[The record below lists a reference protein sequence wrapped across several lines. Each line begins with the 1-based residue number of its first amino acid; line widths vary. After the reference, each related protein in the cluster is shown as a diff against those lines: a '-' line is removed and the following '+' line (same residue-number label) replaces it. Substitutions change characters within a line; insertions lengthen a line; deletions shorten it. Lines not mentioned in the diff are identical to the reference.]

1 MAKIEYI
8 DPIASISGRLSKKD
22 KTGTIQRRKHYRDE
36 QGRVIAEGR
45 NESYCV
51 QNPRDYK
58 KHPPRG
64 EELRNITLFQQAAR
78 LAKQEREDPVRLA
91 YWTERFNAQLRHGE
105 PDAPLD
111 PHTGRPRIYHRLHI
125 FIQSALLRQ
134 LKQQS
139 PANSVNM
146 KTDGTGL

>member
-22 KTGTIQRRKHYRDE
+22 KTSTIQRRKHYRDE

-45 NESYCV
+45 NESYCRA
-51 QNPRDYK
+51 PRDYK

-78 LAKQEREDPVRLA
+78 LHPI
-91 YWTERFNAQLRHGE
+91 
-105 PDAPLD
+105 
-111 PHTGRPRIYHRLHI
+111 RPPTHPQTAAGADISWHNYNIRIIISSLI
-125 FIQSALLRQ
+125 I
-134 LKQQS
+134 
-139 PANSVNM
+139 N
-146 KTDGTGL
+146 G